1 MIPESG
7 EGGLRFRKL
16 KFCKNTTLGGISK
29 RYTERLTRGSGRWG
43 IPHAEKAKNLSV
55 GNRKKS
61 SCLWKVLV
69 RVV

>member
-7 EGGLRFRKL
+7 EGGFRFRKL

-43 IPHAEKAKNLSV
+43 I
-55 GNRKKS
+55 
-61 SCLWKVLV
+61 
-69 RVV
+69 